1 MLRFSG
7 LFLALLLTVPSP
19 GYAAVQDRATG
30 DTAAAH
36 RAARSWLAL
45 VDSGAYAASLDSA
58 APLLR
63 QLIASGDQWHEY
75 LVISRAGFTSR
86 LHRELMEVEVD
97 PSLPVAPPGRYI
109 RLTFRIRQARK
120 SATESVVMQAQDE
133 GWRVAMYG
141 VQGEP

>member
-1 MLRFSG
+1 MLRFSTLLIG
-7 LFLALLLTVPSP
+7 LVLTIPSP
-19 GYAAVQDRATG
+19 GHAVAQDRAVS

-63 QLIASGDQWHEY
+63 QLIASTDQWQEY
-75 LVISRAGFTSR
+75 LVISRAGFSPR
-86 LHRELMEVEVD
+86 LQRELMEAEVD

-109 RLTFRIRQARK
+109 RLTFRIRQARQ
-120 SATESVVMQAQDE
+120 SATESVVMQAQEE

-141 VQGEP
+141 VRGEP

>member
-1 MLRFSG
+1 MLRF
-7 LFLALLLTVPSP
+7 FLLLTALPLTLHVP
-19 GYAAVQDRATG
+19 GQAAVQERAAS

-36 RAARSWLAL
+36 RAALSWLAL

-63 QLIASGDQWHEY
+63 QMIASGDMWQEY
-75 LVISRAGFTSR
+75 LQLSRAGFSPR
-86 LHRELMEVEVD
+86 LHRELMEAEID

-109 RLTFRIRQARK
+109 RLTFRIRQARL
-120 SATESVVMQAQDE
+120 SATESVVMQAHDE

-141 VQGEP
+141 VRGEP

>member
-1 MLRFSG
+1 MLRFCC
-7 LFLALLLTVPSP
+7 LLLALLLMTPAVGS
-19 GYAAVQDRATG
+19 ASVQDRADS

-63 QLIASGDQWHEY
+63 QLIASGDRWQEY
-75 LVISRAGFTSR
+75 LVISRAGFSSK
-86 LHRELMEVEVD
+86 LHRELMEAEVD
-97 PSLPVAPPGRYI
+97 PSLPVVPPGRYI
-109 RLTFRIRQARK
+109 RLTFRIRQAKK

-141 VQGEP
+141 VRGEP